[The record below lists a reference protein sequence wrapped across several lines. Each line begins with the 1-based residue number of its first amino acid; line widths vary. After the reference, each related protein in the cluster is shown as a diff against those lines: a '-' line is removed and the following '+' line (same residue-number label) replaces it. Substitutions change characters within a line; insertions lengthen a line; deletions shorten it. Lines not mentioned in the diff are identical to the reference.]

1 MIEMFYRRKSCRDF
15 LKVYS
20 EELYKDLIPDIFEIG
35 VLNLLYSFNKLFY
48 TKEELNEII
57 SELKHKIY
65 SNEPEYKTIQKLT
78 LSKPYNYIDDDKKY
92 KFRKYYGN
100 FSSKEDEIYPNWWWD
115 VKDEKNKKN
124 EGIQT
129 NFFYPKT
136 NYQSNY
142 YNDNYN
148 PMMYSSPDIR
158 RDIYFNGYNNYN
170 NNNNYNRIN
179 DYNSYYN
186 NNLRYQSINNENEY
200 SRKRM
205 IMNKLTKGKKKKS
218 KKNERKINDNN
229 QNLINPQQ
237 NNLPSNRPVKK
248 KISYKITYNKELKP
262 EKIEKSGKNIDSSDT
277 YNKNNNLNFN
287 DNPNNNQ
294 NTFNNNENTVNEIQ
308 ESQNLN
314 FANSQ
319 NSNNNL
325 QTQSQNKEMLSSM
338 NISEET
344 KHAVQNNF
352 IESSGS
358 LMNSQMNNNL
368 QNSQNNFN
376 NNDENINQGN

>member
-1 MIEMFYRRKSCRDF
+1 MFYRRKSCRDF

-218 KKNERKINDNN
+218 KKNERKIRNDNN

-237 NNLPSNRPVKK
+237 DNLPSNRPVKK
-248 KISYKITYNKELKP
+248 N
-262 EKIEKSGKNIDSSDT
+262 
-277 YNKNNNLNFN
+277 
-287 DNPNNNQ
+287 
-294 NTFNNNENTVNEIQ
+294 
-308 ESQNLN
+308 
-314 FANSQ
+314 
-319 NSNNNL
+319 
-325 QTQSQNKEMLSSM
+325 
-338 NISEET
+338 
-344 KHAVQNNF
+344 
-352 IESSGS
+352 
-358 LMNSQMNNNL
+358 
-368 QNSQNNFN
+368 
-376 NNDENINQGN
+376 